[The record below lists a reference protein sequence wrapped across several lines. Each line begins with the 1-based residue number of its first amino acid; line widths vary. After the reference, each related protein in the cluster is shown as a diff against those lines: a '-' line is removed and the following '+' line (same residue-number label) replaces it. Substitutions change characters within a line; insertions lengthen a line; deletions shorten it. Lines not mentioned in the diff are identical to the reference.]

1 MAWPPTPLPNDR
13 DNSTPQIDNHPSDH
27 NDIANTLAV
36 DFVGQI
42 NDNIGDIATNT
53 GGVAANTG
61 GVAANLASIN
71 GLLANFVPGTRPIVR
86 GDGGQFLKANGDPI
100 GDGLMRTIK
109 PGFLTMSGAALP
121 LTGAYQTLDNT
132 THVIDT
138 NSTDP
143 ANTFHMIIAAFDF
156 EVVGGTGGS
165 DFAEGAIA
173 VGGAPA
179 PGGGT
184 AKFGVGTI
192 NHVGRATV
200 ATMALITPGASAS
213 VSLSLQAR
221 FQGAGIVA
229 NVHPGSTSYH
239 VISFVA

>member
-1 MAWPPTPLPNDR
+1 MTWPPDPLPNDR
-13 DNSTPQIDNHPSDH
+13 DNSTPQNNNHPTDH

-42 NDNIGDIATNT
+42 NDNIAAIGANT

-100 GDGLMRTIK
+100 GDGLMRTVK
-109 PGFLTMSGAALP
+109 PGFLTATGLTA
-121 LTGAYQTLDNT
+121 LTGAYQTLPNT
-132 THVIDT
+132 THVIQT

-143 ANTFHMIIAAFDF
+143 ANTFHMVIAAFDF
-156 EVVGGTGGS
+156 EVVGGTGG
-165 DFAEGAIA
+165 DDYAEGAIA
-173 VGGAPA
+173 VGGSPA

-200 ATMALITPGASAS
+200 ATMALITPGAATS
-213 VSLSLQAR
+213 VSISLQAR
-221 FQGAGIVA
+221 QNGGALLA
-229 NVHPGSTSYH
+229 NAHGGATAYH